1 MINFVSFRS
10 LSSSDNVKLQKL
22 LMPMKPTGPKFVL
35 PMKPTG
41 PKLVK
46 TINMIIPACVK
57 IDNFDRPF
65 TVQMLEAINPQRFWF
80 ARYAEVKELNELMKK
95 MNKFYEKADL
105 KIEEQDLR
113 QGLYVAVS
121 FSNLWHRGM
130 ILKVLPGGM
139 VRIFYVD
146 FGTVEDVMVNA
157 KVRYI
162 TEDFIALPA
171 TAQRGVLSHVEPI
184 QKVWSEDSIHFFKK
198 AMDKKKFE
206 VKVYQQNSKDSS
218 FSVAIKMSDER
229 LLSNVLI
236 EKGFCVFDSDFLNK
250 PLSTIQLNFS
260 EYEAGKH
267 LKTKVVEEDNWLPSV
282 GKAANSPTKPLFLL
296 PTPVVPKPE
305 SWLPTQVVQKVS
317 SPKRQPSIKANSVKT
332 DSLSSANSQTK
343 ISLSNLL
350 SFKTSSVE
358 FRKDESP
365 KVLQPRRFR
374 LEFNPRLSSPLAP
387 PASPS
392 PVPAKTCVAEQSLSQ
407 FEVESIK
414 KIYVHVVNGV
424 DQFYFYLKD
433 EFSQIRGYL
442 KKFK

>member
-1 MINFVSFRS
+1 M
-10 LSSSDNVKLQKL
+10 
-22 LMPMKPTGPKFVL
+22 T
-35 PMKPTG
+35 PTG

-46 TINMIIPACVK
+46 TINKIIPACVK
-57 IDNFDRPF
+57 IENFDCPF

-80 ARYAEVKELNELMKK
+80 ARYAEVKELNVLMKQ
-95 MNKFYEKADL
+95 MNEFYEKAEL

-113 QGLYVAVS
+113 PGLYVAVS
-121 FSNLWHRGM
+121 FSNIWHRGM
-130 ILKVLPGGM
+130 ILKVFPRGM

-146 FGTVEDVMVNA
+146 FGTVEDVMANA

-171 TAQRGVLSHVEPI
+171 TAQRGVLSHVEPFH
-184 QKVWSEDSIHFFKK
+184 KVWSEDAIQFFKT

-206 VKVYQQNSKDSS
+206 VKVYKQNSKDSS
-218 FSVAIKMSDER
+218 FSVAIRTSDKQ

-236 EKGFCVFDSDFLNK
+236 EKGFCVVDSDFLDK
-250 PLSTIQLNFS
+250 PLSTIQLEFA

-267 LKTKVVEEDNWLPSV
+267 LKTPAVEEDNWLPSPSV
-282 GKAANSPTKPLFLL
+282 GKAANSLTKPPFLL
-296 PTPVVPKPE
+296 PTPVVSKPE
-305 SWLPTQVVQKVS
+305 NWLPTQVVQKVS
-317 SPKRQPSIKANSVKT
+317 SPKRQPSIKANSIKT
-332 DSLSSANSQTK
+332 DSMSSANSQFK
-343 ISLSNLL
+343 ISPSNPL

-358 FRKDESP
+358 FRKVESP

-374 LEFNPRLSSPLAP
+374 LDYKPRLNSPLAQ
-387 PASPS
+387 PAPS
-392 PVPAKTCVAEQSLSQ
+392 STVPAKTFVAEQSLSK

-433 EFSQIRGYL
+433 EFMEIRKYL